1 MGARYIDIEGD
12 TVEEALE
19 KFLKEHSK
27 EISEIRYKVLRL
39 PLGKQKAKVR
49 IFLDT
54 EDFDILDEI
63 SREFLHKLG
72 VKGSIDID
80 VDEEGNYYVNF
91 DIQDLDSTLI
101 GNRGRILREL
111 NYILKAIVNKRKSS
125 IKVNFD
131 ISRYM
136 RRRIG
141 RAINKAKALI
151 QIMKQQGRSEI
162 LYDAP
167 IMPEEAEQVRKY
179 LKNLGYTLERLRI
192 REKGIR
198 SDTGEPVYIIKPLKQ

>member
-27 EISEIRYKVLRL
+27 DLSEIRYKVLRL

-136 RRRIG
+136 MRRIG

-198 SDTGEPVYIIKPLKQ
+198 SNTGEPVYIIKPLKK

>member
-27 EISEIRYKVLRL
+27 ELSEIRYKVLRL
-39 PLGKQKAKVR
+39 PVGRQKAKVR

-63 SREFLHKLG
+63 AREFLHRLG
-72 VKGSIDID
+72 VKGSVDID

-111 NYILKAIVNKRKSS
+111 NYILKAIVNKRKRT
-125 IKVNFD
+125 IRVNFD
-131 ISRYM
+131 IARYM

-151 QIMKQQGRSEI
+151 QIMQQQGKNEI
-162 LYDAP
+162 VYDAP
-167 IMPEEAEQVRKY
+167 IMPEEAEQVRRY
-179 LKNLGYTLERLRI
+179 LKNLGYTLERLKI
-192 REKGIR
+192 KEKGIR
-198 SDTGEPVYIIKPLKQ
+198 SNTGEPVYIIKPLSK